1 MSRSLDREEPREEEK
16 PDSSGGPE
24 GLSRS
29 GGEQRPRVTTEAE
42 APKSFGENRRE
53 RIVFRD
59 HEYRIRPSEDE
70 TLRELGQFRIIRED
84 DLVRGVYGD
93 QAGLARSDLR
103 SLRQQG
109 LIRSINFQQ
118 FNPTRVHT
126 LTGAGYNLVTAR
138 SGDPRFYYFGIVKPA
153 EVEHD
158 ALLYRAYLRERDR
171 IQENGGTIKRI
182 VLDIHLKGEHFR
194 RLNKPGQRP
203 TYRKAQAESAQEL
216 HLPVVDGHVM
226 FPDFRV
232 EYEDDR
238 GELARSDV
246 EVATGNYREQHLSAK
261 VSAGFRVYSSAG
273 ASGGVRV
280 QSGGRL
286 RGHAFPQETRMTL
299 PL

>member
-1 MSRSLDREEPREEEK
+1 MSRSLDRDEPREEEK
-16 PDSSGGPE
+16 LESSGGPE
-24 GLSRS
+24 GLARS
-29 GGEQRPRVTTEAE
+29 GGEKRPRVTTDED

-53 RIVFRD
+53 RIVVRD
-59 HEYRIRPSEDE
+59 HEYRIRSSEDK

-93 QAGLARSDLR
+93 QDGLARSDLR

-109 LIRSINFQQ
+109 LIRSINFRQPS
-118 FNPTRVHT
+118 PTRVHT
-126 LTGAGYNLVTAR
+126 LTGNGYNLVTAR

-158 ALLYRAYLRERDR
+158 SLLYRAYLRERDH
-171 IQENGGTIKRI
+171 IQENGGTIKGI
-182 VLDIHLKGEHFR
+182 VLDSHLKGEHFR
-194 RLNKPGQRP
+194 RLNKSGQRDS
-203 TYRKAQAESAQEL
+203 YRKVQAESAQEL

-226 FPDFRV
+226 FPDFRI
-232 EYEDDR
+232 EYEDEC

-246 EVATGNYREQHLSAK
+246 EVATGNYREQHLGAK

-273 ASGGVRV
+273 SSGGVRV
-280 QSGGRL
+280 QSGQRL
-286 RGHAFPQETRMTL
+286 KGHAFPQETRITL